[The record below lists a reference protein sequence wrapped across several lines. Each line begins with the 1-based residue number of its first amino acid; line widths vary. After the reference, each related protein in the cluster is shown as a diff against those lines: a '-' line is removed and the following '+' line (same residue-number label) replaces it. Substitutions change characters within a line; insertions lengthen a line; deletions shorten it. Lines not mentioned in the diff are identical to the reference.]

1 MGQPLP
7 EYLYQQKE
15 LIKYKHMKSLI
26 IILLFAAGLKAQ
38 QIDTIY
44 SEVGKVVAKKV
55 NLTINQVQGDQLTQV
70 KESITYDKAIKRI
83 EALERDTA
91 NFTQYLQQLKQTED
105 QIQIERKR
113 IRMLRKDAVDLLT
126 TLRSLLPSLQ

>member
-1 MGQPLP
+1 
-7 EYLYQQKE
+7 
-15 LIKYKHMKSLI
+15 MKSLI
-26 IILLFAAGLKAQ
+26 IILLFAAGLQAQ

-70 KESITYDKAIKRI
+70 KESITYDKALKRI
-83 EALERDTA
+83 EALQRDTA
-91 NFTQYLQQLKQTED
+91 NFTQYLTQLKQTED

-113 IRMLRKDAVDLLT
+113 IRMLRKDAVDLLA

>member
-1 MGQPLP
+1 
-7 EYLYQQKE
+7 
-15 LIKYKHMKSLI
+15 MKSLI
-26 IILLFAAGLKAQ
+26 FLFSLMSIMGSAQ

-70 KESITYDKAIKRI
+70 KQTITYDKAIKRI
-83 EALERDTA
+83 ENLQRDTA
-91 NFTQYLQQLKQTED
+91 NFTQYLTQLKQTED
-105 QIQIERKR
+105 QIAIERKR
-113 IRMLRKDAVDLLT
+113 IRMLRKDAVDLLA